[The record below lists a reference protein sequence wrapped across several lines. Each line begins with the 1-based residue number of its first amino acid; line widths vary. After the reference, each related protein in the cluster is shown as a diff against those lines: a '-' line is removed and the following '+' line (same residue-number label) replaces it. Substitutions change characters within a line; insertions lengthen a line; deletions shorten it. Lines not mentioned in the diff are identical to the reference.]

1 MKERLE
7 TSLLSFSFY
16 YFSFARTFDS
26 FAIKL
31 CYLRSYG
38 ELENGFSSTF
48 IEQAANLKVES
59 V

>member
-1 MKERLE
+1 M

-16 YFSFARTFDS
+16 SFSLARTLDS
-26 FAIKL
+26 LERKL

-48 IEQAANLKVES
+48 LEHAANLNVER
-59 V
+59 VW